1 MNEPHRG
8 GHGYYG
14 YRFNDKT
21 KKYEIYPEE
30 AIVIQLIALMM
41 AAGYSLIDIAATLNL
56 LQVKRSDK
64 NNKPIDGKWIRRQFG
79 FYTRYNKDNPKQ
91 VEPHYEKYNGKN
103 SFPCVLGQKVY
114 CIISDYFQDLND
126 GKNYSKRQISFA
138 KQLTFEED
146 RMERRK
152 IVINDIK
159 KAVPIHATVRIAA
172 KRKKDNK

>member
-91 VEPHYEKYNGKN
+91 VEPHYEKYNGQN
-103 SFPCVLGQKVY
+103 GFPRVLGENVY
-114 CIISDYFQDLND
+114 CIISDYLQL
-126 GKNYSKRQISFA
+126 YPLPQTISALYF
-138 KQLTFEED
+138 KIIIQPLLESQRICPYF
-146 RMERRK
+146 RFRGCRK
-152 IVINDIK
+152 FSLFY
-159 KAVPIHATVRIAA
+159 
-172 KRKKDNK
+172 